1 MEKLKSF
8 ILKDNF
14 TMDKLVTLKEM
25 DKATYIFKIE
35 INMLDSFLKAKSWD
49 LDSFIKME
57 YAPIKDFG

>member
-1 MEKLKSF
+1 
-8 ILKDNF
+8 
-14 TMDKLVTLKEM
+14 MDKLVTLKEM
-25 DKATYIFKIE
+25 DKATYIFKME